1 MRGRYLER
9 KAKERRSTPRR
20 RMDTLRILATG
31 FSAFPRAPVN
41 PTEELMGMLAEA
53 APDLGPA
60 VELRTLVLPVEYAR
74 APQALAE
81 LGTMF
86 AADVAVHF
94 GLADTARG
102 FRLES
107 TARNRSS
114 MLAADA
120 AGLLPVQP
128 RVCEGPA
135 TLRSTLPLREI
146 AAALAAEG
154 LPVQLSSNAGAY
166 LCNHVFYLSRSCA
179 ISRFGPAMSGF
190 VHVPFLDDQLE
201 AIQPSRAGRLFAM
214 TRADLLKGAIAIL
227 RVCAA
232 HASHLPTRSSGP

>member
-1 MRGRYLER
+1 M
-9 KAKERRSTPRR
+9 TP
-20 RMDTLRILATG
+20 LRILATG

-41 PTEELMGMLAEA
+41 PTEVLMGLLKEA

-74 APQALAE
+74 APQALGEIGA
-81 LGTMF
+81 TF

-114 MLAADA
+114 TLAVDA
-120 AGLLPVQP
+120 AGLLPAQA

-135 TLRSTLPLREI
+135 TLRSTLPLPDI
-146 AAALAAEG
+146 AAALEAEG

-166 LCNHVFYLSRSCA
+166 LCNHVFYLSRSGT
-179 ISRFGPAMSGF
+179 ISRFGPKITGF
-190 VHVPFLDDQLE
+190 VHVPFLDDQLS
-201 AIQPSRAGRLFAM
+201 AIDPVRAGRLF
-214 TRADLLKGAIAIL
+214 TLSRDELLKGAVVIL
-227 RVCAA
+227 RVCADYA
-232 HASHLPTRSSGP
+232 RRAGEDPKQASSRIHA